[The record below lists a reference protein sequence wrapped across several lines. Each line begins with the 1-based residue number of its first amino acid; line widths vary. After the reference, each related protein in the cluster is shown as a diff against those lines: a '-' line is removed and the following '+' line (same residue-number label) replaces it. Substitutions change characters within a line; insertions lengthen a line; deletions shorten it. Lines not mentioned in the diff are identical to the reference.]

1 LFATEGGSGL
11 SKGAADQGDLMRIV
25 CINIEAQ
32 DVIYIQQ
39 VAANI
44 ISSLSPGAYTLTK
57 EAGGHVDY
65 SLAVEV
71 LIDSIDLLVN
81 QKKSNCIRTKPTG
94 VFNATYI

>member
-1 LFATEGGSGL
+1 MR
-11 SKGAADQGDLMRIV
+11 DLMRIV

-57 EAGGHVDY
+57 EAGGYVDY

-71 LIDSIDLLVN
+71 LFDSIDLLVN